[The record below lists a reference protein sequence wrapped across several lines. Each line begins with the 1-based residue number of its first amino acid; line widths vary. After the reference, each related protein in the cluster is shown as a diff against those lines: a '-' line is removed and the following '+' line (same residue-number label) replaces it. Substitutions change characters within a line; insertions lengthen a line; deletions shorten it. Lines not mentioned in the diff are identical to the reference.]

1 MPRCYTTKK
10 INAQQQPNRQ
20 NVATVSKSKTNAT
33 VTNRHNNNNNNIS
46 NRRNGSNGEWKTPTI
61 SSAHQKFP
69 QRKSLAEKQNTN
81 KDVTTCPVSPTEG
94 SVAPIYY
101 NNTHETNTGEY
112 AYNISATQYN
122 AHTHIYSKI
131 RGTSYI

>member
-10 INAQQQPNRQ
+10 SIAQQQHNRQ
-20 NVATVSKSKTNAT
+20 NVATVSNSKTNAT
-33 VTNRHNNNNNNIS
+33 ATNRQNNNCNNS
-46 NRRNGSNGEWKTPTI
+46 NRRNGSHGEWKTPTI

-69 QRKSLAEKQNTN
+69 QRKLLAEKRNTN
-81 KDVTTCPVSPTEG
+81 KDVTACPVSPTEG

-112 AYNISATQYN
+112 IIYNIIYLQHQQY
-122 AHTHIYSKI
+122 AYVPISRPI
-131 RGTSYI
+131 